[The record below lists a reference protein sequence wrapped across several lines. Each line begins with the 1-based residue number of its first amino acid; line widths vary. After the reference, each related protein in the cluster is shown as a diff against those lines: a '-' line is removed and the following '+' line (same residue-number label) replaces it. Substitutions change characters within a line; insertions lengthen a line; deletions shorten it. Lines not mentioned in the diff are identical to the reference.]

1 MANTIMLPDGRIETV
16 FNKSEFLNLVD
27 EFMGY
32 DAREWLEEHLA
43 EKDGDANYVTYL
55 EKEADSLRVHHK
67 EVMEKLR
74 KESEIISGLIRKKEI
89 DRNALS
95 TAAGNIGCITWR
107 EANR

>member
-1 MANTIMLPDGRIETV
+1 MANTILLPNGRIETV
-16 FNKSEFLNLVD
+16 FNKRDFLELVD
-27 EFMGY
+27 ECMGS

-43 EKDGDANYVTYL
+43 EKDGDADVVSYL
-55 EKEADSLRVHHK
+55 ENEVDSLRVHHK

>member
-1 MANTIMLPDGRIETV
+1 MANTILLPNGRIETV
-16 FNKSEFLNLVD
+16 FNKRDFLELVD
-27 EFMGY
+27 ECMGS

-43 EKDGDANYVTYL
+43 EKDGDADVVSYL
-55 EKEADSLRVHHK
+55 ENEVDSLRVHHK

-95 TAAGNIGCITWR
+95 TAAGNIGSITWR
-107 EANR
+107 EASR